1 MKNMR
6 KCWLRETNIFYWVMY
21 DLSAGRLLRSLCY
34 GKPSMYAIVCTGE
47 GTRMV
52 TLIEKVK
59 DFKTVTGDFPMY
71 EQGLLWSQYGT
82 YVRSR

>member
-1 MKNMR
+1 
-6 KCWLRETNIFYWVMY
+6 
-21 DLSAGRLLRSLCY
+21 
-34 GKPSMYAIVCTGE
+34 MYAVVCTGE
-47 GTRMV
+47 ETRMV
-52 TLIEKVK
+52 SLIEKVK